1 MADKH
6 ATGNHRKC
14 NQVSQEEIWKESV
27 LREYTAAKRWE
38 KNWGFMVQFDSKGK
52 PRVKKESPPKT
63 NLFTSKLPHTTNQ
76 MYGSQ
81 ISSPETLK
89 ITKIERLT
97 CYRKRKSDLSNYYC

>member
-38 KNWGFMVQFDSKGK
+38 KNWGFMVQFDSK
-52 PRVKKESPPKT
+52 VCHVLCS
-63 NLFTSKLPHTTNQ
+63 LILVAACMHS
-76 MYGSQ
+76 
-81 ISSPETLK
+81 
-89 ITKIERLT
+89 ITGCIVLI
-97 CYRKRKSDLSNYYC
+97 CM